1 MTYYMRKNVIIINNE
16 ESFLWPTK
24 YSSYLYRALVDK
36 HYKQTTR
43 MTNVI
48 NRPFM
53 ALNILFR
60 KIWTLKKCNAIR
72 KLRFFEYG
80 YPKWIQ
86 IFVSLSLSKT
96 LQGKL

>member
-80 YPKWIQ
+80 YPKRIQ
-86 IFVSLSLSKT
+86 IFVPLSLSKT
-96 LQGKL
+96 